1 MKKVLITGGAG
12 YIGSLLATK
21 LLDLNFEVKI
31 IDNFMFNKNS
41 IIHLFSKKNFK
52 FIKSDVRDKKIIL
65 KEIKNQDYIIPLAAL
80 VGAPLCQKYPKKTKE
95 VNLNA
100 IKFIVNNLKKH
111 QRIIYPNTNSG
122 YGIGKKNTFCDEKS
136 PLNPISLYG
145 RTKVD
150 AEKVLL
156 DHMNS
161 VVFRLATVFGY
172 SFRMRTDLLV
182 NFLVKEAVE
191 KKKLN
196 IFEPNFR
203 RNYIHVIDVVN
214 AFIFAI
220 KNFNKMRGN
229 IYNVELS
236 NANLTKLQLA
246 KLISKHIKGT
256 KVKILKNKK
265 DPDKRDYFVSNKKIE
280 KLGFKP
286 KMSIDNGIIE
296 LKNIYSHFNFKKNKN
311 NY

>member
-100 IKFIVNNLKKH
+100 IKFIVKNLKKH

-122 YGIGKKNTFCDEKS
+122 YGIGKKNTFCDENS

-156 DHMNS
+156 GHMNS

-203 RNYIHVIDVVN
+203 RN
-214 AFIFAI
+214 
-220 KNFNKMRGN
+220 
-229 IYNVELS
+229 
-236 NANLTKLQLA
+236 
-246 KLISKHIKGT
+246 
-256 KVKILKNKK
+256 
-265 DPDKRDYFVSNKKIE
+265 
-280 KLGFKP
+280 
-286 KMSIDNGIIE
+286 
-296 LKNIYSHFNFKKNKN
+296 
-311 NY
+311 